1 MTVTVHPLTAA
12 RWRDFEA
19 LFGPRGACA
28 GCWCMYYRLPGKQF
42 HAGKGAKNKRAMKKI
57 VDGGEIPGL
66 LAYVDGV
73 PAGWVSMAPRESFPR
88 LERSRVLARVDD
100 RPVWSV
106 VCFFVHKDHRKR
118 GLTGRLLDAAAAW
131 AGRQGAALVEGYP
144 LDTAKEVPSVF
155 AWNGFLGAFERAR
168 FEEVA
173 RRSPARP
180 IVRRRLERGKGA

>member
-12 RWRDFEA
+12 
-19 LFGPRGACA
+19 
-28 GCWCMYYRLPGKQF
+28 
-42 HAGKGAKNKRAMKKI
+42 
-57 VDGGEIPGL
+57 
-66 LAYVDGV
+66 
-73 PAGWVSMAPRESFPR
+73 
-88 LERSRVLARVDD
+88 
-100 RPVWSV
+100 
-106 VCFFVHKDHRKR
+106 
-118 GLTGRLLDAAAAW
+118 
-131 AGRQGAALVEGYP
+131 RQGAALVEGYP